1 MNLMVTVS
9 GGRSSAMMARHI
21 QTNEKYANYKKVFV
35 FVIQEWKDLKL
46 LNF

>member
-21 QTNEKYANYKKVFV
+21 QTNEKYAIIKKYLF